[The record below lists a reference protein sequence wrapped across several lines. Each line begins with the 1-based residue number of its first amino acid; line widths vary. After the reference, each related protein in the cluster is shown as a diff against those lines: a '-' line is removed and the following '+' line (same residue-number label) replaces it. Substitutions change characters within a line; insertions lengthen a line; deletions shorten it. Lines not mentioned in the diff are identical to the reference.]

1 MSGLL
6 NKIPDFIKELAI
18 VAACVIVGIFVF
30 KQEEF
35 EFVFGLMDGFLSYL
49 SIMSSVSL
57 AIVAVLTQRFDK
69 KSLEVNDAAKI
80 RDEVLDIAK
89 KMDIEVWR
97 IVFMLLPVFAY
108 FVMSFFGGQ
117 NRFGASL
124 LASITFMAIIFSIV
138 LPIKYVNIIKSQM
151 VRVVEKR
158 EDEEKERSLKTADE
172 LLKKI
177 KSDK

>member
-1 MSGLL
+1 
-6 NKIPDFIKELAI
+6 
-18 VAACVIVGIFVF
+18 
-30 KQEEF
+30 
-35 EFVFGLMDGFLSYL
+35 MDGFLSYL

-69 KSLEVNDAAKI
+69 KSLEIKDAAKI
-80 RDEVLDIAK
+80 RTEVINIAK
-89 KMDIEVWR
+89 EMDIEVWR

-108 FVMSFFGGQ
+108 FMMSFFGEQ

-124 LASITFMAIIFSIV
+124 LASITFMAIVFSIV
-138 LPIKYVNIIKSQM
+138 LPIKYVNYIKSQM
-151 VRVVEKR
+151 ARVVEKR